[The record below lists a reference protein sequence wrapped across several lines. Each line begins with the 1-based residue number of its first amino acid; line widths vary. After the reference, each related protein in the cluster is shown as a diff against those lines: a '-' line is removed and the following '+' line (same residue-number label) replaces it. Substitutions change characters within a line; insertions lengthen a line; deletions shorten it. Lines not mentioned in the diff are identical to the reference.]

1 MNVNGLHQDKH
12 YMEKSMEAVK
22 ARNIELEAL
31 VQVSHSII
39 PIIILTPLQILSCS
53 LVSVC

>member
-1 MNVNGLHQDKH
+1 MLVNVNGLHQDKH

-39 PIIILTPLQILSCS
+39 PIIVDHWILY
-53 LVSVC
+53 